1 MWGLAPAS
9 SKASRSKG
17 LFGGSKARRCIHV
30 CGAHK
35 RWSVATAGVLLSKL
49 RGVRPASSEASASK
63 GWFGGPQ
70 GGAYMSLGDIHNMPS
85 FWVLA
90 LFCNFYTFC
99 FHVQT
104 CRNRGEGGCVYFLK
118 SARKRHFRN
127 VWVGGGGFAIFQR
140 STTHWMVHTNM
151 ALHRSS
157 IFTQNHCH
165 RQHSFF
171 QAGLGTPLGQTS
183 P

>member
-1 MWGLAPAS
+1 MLHHLLRLIDFVPAP
-9 SKASRSKG
+9 KIPFLYCLPVFSRTDCHFKY
-17 LFGGSKARRCIHV
+17 RRKIY
-30 CGAHK
+30 
-35 RWSVATAGVLLSKL
+35 T
-49 RGVRPASSEASASK
+49 
-63 GWFGGPQ
+63 
-70 GGAYMSLGDIHNMPS
+70 YISLGDIHNMPT

-90 LFCNFYTFC
+90 LFGNFYNFC

-104 CRNRGEGGCVYFLK
+104 CRHLGGGGGVCVYFLT

-140 STTHWMVHTNM
+140 STAHWMVHTNM

-157 IFTQNHCH
+157 IFIQNHCH

-171 QAGLGTPLGQTS
+171 QAGLGPH
-183 P
+183 

>member
-1 MWGLAPAS
+1 MCSYMQAS
-9 SKASRSKG
+9 MKHVRVNVKLTSSLVDCAYHCPQNVGDVYAKRIAEHC
-17 LFGGSKARRCIHV
+17 CI
-30 CGAHK
+30 
-35 RWSVATAGVLLSKL
+35 
-49 RGVRPASSEASASK
+49 
-63 GWFGGPQ
+63 
-70 GGAYMSLGDIHNMPS
+70 SLGDIHNMPT

-90 LFCNFYTFC
+90 LFGNFYIFC

-104 CRNRGEGGCVYFLK
+104 CRHLGRGVRAYFLK
-118 SARKRHFRN
+118 SARKGHFRN

-157 IFTQNHCH
+157 IFIQNHCH

-171 QAGLGTPLGQTS
+171 QAGLGPH
-183 P
+183 